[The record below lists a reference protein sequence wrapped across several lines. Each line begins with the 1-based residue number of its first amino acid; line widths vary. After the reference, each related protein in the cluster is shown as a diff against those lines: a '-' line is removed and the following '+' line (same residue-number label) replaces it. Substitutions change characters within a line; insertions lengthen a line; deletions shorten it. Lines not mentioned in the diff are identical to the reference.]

1 MGETAP
7 TAGGGAACLTT
18 GTKVAAI
25 VYPKYPPEEHPGCRR
40 ARENR
45 ERLRKGVRRV
55 MEESHLER
63 SAPRPSSR
71 GGAIGSIAL
80 IRMVWRAAVC
90 ASAGALCVHATA
102 CGSDPT
108 EPSAR
113 PGMVFFTA
121 ASQRRLLVVD
131 AEALSR
137 NETGFQPAAQ
147 TINVGAGPWDV
158 ALSADGRLIFVA
170 NRLDDNVQIIS
181 TASGAIIGSVT
192 VGLSPVSL
200 HLGAGGRYLYVAS
213 TTGRTVSVV
222 DVGAFSNGG
231 ESAGRAALT
240 VRNTIFLSSVGWLTG
255 TSDGTRLVVTMP
267 SDDAVAIIDTVDDS
281 VLHVIPVGDAP
292 QMIVIGPDD
301 RTAYVPNFISET
313 VTVIDVRTG
322 SVTDEIPLAEGAHG
336 AVGVAVSPDG
346 RYLYVTRWSAGNELD
361 RGTLEKIDLVSRKT
375 VARIE
380 VGPQP
385 FDVEISPDGRLAVV
399 SSFTGMVATV
409 DLAAERSVLAEVG
422 AGMMGGLAFAVASGN

>member
-1 MGETAP
+1 
-7 TAGGGAACLTT
+7 
-18 GTKVAAI
+18 
-25 VYPKYPPEEHPGCRR
+25 
-40 ARENR
+40 
-45 ERLRKGVRRV
+45 
-55 MEESHLER
+55 
-63 SAPRPSSR
+63 
-71 GGAIGSIAL
+71 
-80 IRMVWRAAVC
+80 
-90 ASAGALCVHATA
+90 
-102 CGSDPT
+102 
-108 EPSAR
+108 
-113 PGMVFFTA
+113 MVFFTA

-131 AEALSR
+131 VKALSR

-147 TINVGAGPWDV
+147 VINVGTGPWDV
-158 ALSADGRLIFVA
+158 ALSSDGRLIFVA
-170 NRLDDNVQIIS
+170 NRFGDNVQIIS
-181 TASGAIIGSVT
+181 TASGAIIGSVS

-231 ESAGRAALT
+231 ESAGRAAPT
-240 VRNTIFLSSVGWLTG
+240 VQDTIFLSSVGWLTG

-267 SDDAVAIIDTVDDS
+267 SDDSVTIIDMVDNS

-322 SVTDEIPLAEGAHG
+322 SVTDEIPLAEGARG

-346 RYLYVTRWSAGNELD
+346 RYLYVTRWSAVNELD